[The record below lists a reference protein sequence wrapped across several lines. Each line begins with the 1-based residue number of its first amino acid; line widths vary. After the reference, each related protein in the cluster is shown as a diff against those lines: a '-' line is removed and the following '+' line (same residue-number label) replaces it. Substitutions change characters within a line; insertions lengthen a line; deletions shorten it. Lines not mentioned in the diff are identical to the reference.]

1 MTLTE
6 LELHNFG
13 VYRGLHR
20 ISLAPVSGRPIVL
33 FGGLNGAG
41 KTTLLEGVLLALY
54 GKRTL
59 TTKREGLA
67 YDDYLRRCIHH
78 SVPASEGASV
88 RLRFTLRVAGEL
100 RTVRISR
107 VWHETPSGMRE
118 VQEVHEGN
126 AGSEI
131 LNAQLTA
138 RWDEHVEG
146 VVPLGVAPLFFFDGD
161 RIEGLA
167 DLANSG
173 ELIRTAVHG
182 LLGLDL
188 IDRLS
193 VDLQI
198 LERRKFASM
207 TRSRDHE
214 SFKIAEQLAQRAE
227 SEYTGADERVR
238 RLEAKSDQIDTR
250 ANKVEERF
258 KREGGELY
266 TQRAALDARLS
277 QLREAA
283 KSLEYE
289 MRATAS
295 GIAPLLLVRQLLEE
309 IQAEDLADQNR
320 AASAAL
326 LEMLDQRDRSL
337 MRFAELTAPS
347 EVALMRAISEYLEVD
362 RSKRRRD
369 LASVE
374 VFSLSRDSRASLSTL
389 LDGQLDEVRE
399 GIRSQGAEFA
409 DLVEQIDE
417 TERTISGI
425 PEEDAIRPLVS
436 ELGQAR
442 SAQTEM
448 KRVLTKA
455 REERDY
461 LFRQAEMAKRRLA
474 TEQKKAI
481 DQKWRS
487 RSARR
492 VVTFSSR
499 SREQLAAFRQQVLI
513 RNLTRIQHLVLESF
527 QQLLRKTGMVQG
539 LGIDPDNLTVTLY
552 GTGGHTLHPDRLS
565 AGERQLLAVSLLWG
579 LARASRRVIPTIVD
593 TPLGRLDSVHRQ
605 HLVTRYFPYAGHQVL
620 LLSTDEE
627 IDGPY
632 LNALSGHI
640 GQSYHLRYDDTRKS
654 TTVEKGY
661 FRQEAVA

>member
-1 MTLTE
+1 MTLLE

-20 ISLAPVSGRPIVL
+20 ISLAPASGRPIVL

-41 KTTLLEGVLLALY
+41 KTTLLEGVFLALY

-88 RLRFTLRVAGEL
+88 ALRFTLRVAGKL

-107 VWHETPSGMRE
+107 VWHDTASGMRE

-126 AGSEI
+126 PGSER
-131 LNAQLTA
+131 LNGQLTA
-138 RWDEHVEG
+138 RWDEHVED

-161 RIEGLA
+161 RIEGFA

-198 LERRKFASM
+198 LERRKFAGM
-207 TRSRDHE
+207 AKHRDHE
-214 SFKIAEQLAQRAE
+214 SLKTAEQLAQRAE
-227 SEYTGADERVR
+227 TEYTEAGERVR
-238 RLEAKSDQIDTR
+238 RLEIKSDQIDTR

-283 KSLEYE
+283 QSLEYE

-295 GIAPLLLVRQLLEE
+295 GIAPLLLVRPLLEE
-309 IQAEDLADQNR
+309 INAEDMADQNR
-320 AASAAL
+320 AAAAAL
-326 LEMLDQRDRSL
+326 LEMLDQRDRAL
-337 MRFAELTAPS
+337 MRFVDLTAPS
-347 EVALMRAISEYLEVD
+347 ENALMRALREYLEVD

-369 LASVE
+369 IESAE
-374 VFSLSRDSRASLSTL
+374 VFSLSRDSRARLSAL
-389 LDGQLDEVRE
+389 LDGQLDEVGE
-399 GIRSQGAEFA
+399 EIRSRSVELA
-409 DLVEQIDE
+409 DLVGQIDE
-417 TERTISGI
+417 TERTIAGI
-425 PEEDAIRPLVS
+425 PEEDAIRPLVA
-436 ELGQAR
+436 ELGQAQ

-448 KRVLTKA
+448 KRLLAQA

-461 LFRQAEMAKRRLA
+461 LFRQAEMGKRRLA
-474 TEQKKAI
+474 AEQKKAI
-481 DQKWRS
+481 EQKWHS

-499 SREQLAAFRQQVLI
+499 SREQLAAFRKQVLV

-539 LGIDPDNLTVTLY
+539 LEINPDHLTVTLY

-605 HLVTRYFPYAGHQVL
+605 HLVTRYFPYAGHQVI

-632 LNALSGHI
+632 LDALSGHI
-640 GQSYHLRYDDTRKS
+640 GQSYHLRYDDTRKA

>member
-20 ISLAPVSGRPIVL
+20 ISLAPDSGRPIVL

-41 KTTLLEGVLLALY
+41 KTTILEGVLLALY

-78 SVPASEGASV
+78 SVSASEGASV
-88 RLRFTLRVAGEL
+88 ALRFTLRVAGEL

-107 VWHETPSGMRE
+107 VWHETSSGMRE
-118 VQEVHEGN
+118 VQEVHEGS
-126 AGSEI
+126 AGSES
-131 LNAQLTA
+131 LNGQLTA
-138 RWDEHVEG
+138 RWDEHVEE

-207 TRSRDHE
+207 KANRDHE
-214 SFKIAEQLAQRAE
+214 SFKIAEQLAQRAG
-227 SEYTGADERVR
+227 SEYTGACERVR
-238 RLEAKSDQIDTR
+238 RLEAKSDRIDAR
-250 ANKVEERF
+250 ASKVEERF

-266 TQRAALDARLS
+266 SQRAALDARLS
-277 QLREAA
+277 QLQEAA
-283 KSLEYE
+283 QTLEYE

-295 GIAPLLLVRQLLEE
+295 GIAPLLLIRPLLDE
-309 IQAEDLADQNR
+309 IKAEDLADQNR
-320 AASAAL
+320 AASVTL
-326 LEMLDQRDRSL
+326 LKMLDQRDRSL
-337 MRFAELTAPS
+337 IRFAELTAPS
-347 EVALMRAISEYLEVD
+347 ETALMRAIGEYLEVD
-362 RSKRRRD
+362 RSNRRRD
-369 LASVE
+369 LASAE
-374 VFSLSRDSRASLSTL
+374 VFSLSRDSRASLSAL
-389 LDGQLDEVRE
+389 LGGQLDEVGE
-399 GIRSQGAEFA
+399 TIRSQGSEFA
-409 DLVEQIDE
+409 DLVEQICE
-417 TERTISGI
+417 TDRTITGI
-425 PEEDAIRPLVS
+425 PEEDAIRPLVT
-436 ELGQAR
+436 ELSRAR

-448 KRVLTKA
+448 KRLLAKA

-474 TEQKKAI
+474 AEQKKAI

-499 SREQLAAFRQQVLI
+499 SREQLAAFRKQVLI
-513 RNLTRIQHLVLESF
+513 RNLARIQHLVLESF
-527 QQLLRKTGMVQG
+527 QQLLRKTGLVQG
-539 LGIDPDNLTVTLY
+539 LEIDPDNLTVTLY
-552 GTGGHTLHPDRLS
+552 GTSGHTLHPDRLS

-605 HLVTRYFPYAGHQVL
+605 HLVKRYFPYAGHQVI

-627 IDGPY
+627 IGGPY
-632 LNALSGHI
+632 LDALSGHI
-640 GQSYHLRYDDTRKS
+640 DQSYHLRYDDTLKA
-654 TTVEKGY
+654 TIVEKGY

>member
-20 ISLAPVSGRPIVL
+20 ISLAPRSGRPIVL

-41 KTTLLEGVLLALY
+41 KTTLLEGALLALY

-88 RLRFTLRVAGEL
+88 ALRFTLRVAGEL
-100 RTVRISR
+100 RTVRIRR
-107 VWHETPSGMRE
+107 VWYEISSGMRE
-118 VQEVHEGN
+118 VQEVHEGR
-126 AGSEI
+126 AGSEE
-131 LNAQLTA
+131 LNPQLTA
-138 RWDEHVEG
+138 RWDEHMEG

-188 IDRLS
+188 IDRLA

-207 TRSRDHE
+207 TKERDRE

-227 SEYTGADERVR
+227 NEYRRGRERVR
-238 RLEAKSDQIDTR
+238 QLEAKSDQIDTR

-266 TQRAALDARLS
+266 TQRAALEARLI
-277 QLREAA
+277 QLQEAA
-283 KSLEYE
+283 QSLEYG

-295 GIAPLLLVRQLLEE
+295 GISPFLLVQPLLEE
-309 IQAEDLADQNR
+309 IKAEDLADQDR
-320 AASAAL
+320 ATSTAL
-326 LEMLDQRDRSL
+326 FEMLDQRDRSL

-347 EVALMRAISEYLEVD
+347 EIALMRAISEYLEAD
-362 RSKRRRD
+362 RSRRRRN
-369 LASVE
+369 LASAE
-374 VFSLSRDSRASLSTL
+374 VFSLSRDSRGGLSAL
-389 LDGQLDEVRE
+389 LNGQLDEVRVE
-399 GIRSQGAEFA
+399 LRSQCAEFA

-417 TERTISGI
+417 TERTIAGI
-425 PEEDAIRPLVS
+425 PEEDAIRSLIN

-442 SAQTEM
+442 SAQEEI
-448 KRVLTKA
+448 KRLLTQA

-461 LFRQAEMAKRRLA
+461 LFRQVDLAKRHLA
-474 TEQKKAI
+474 NEHKKAV
-481 DQKWRS
+481 DRKWRS
-487 RSARR
+487 SSAKR
-492 VVTFSSR
+492 VATFSSR
-499 SREQLAAFRQQVLI
+499 SRERLTEFRKQVLV

-539 LGIDPDNLTVTLY
+539 LEIDPDNLTVTLY

-565 AGERQLLAVSLLWG
+565 AGERQLFAVSLLWG

-593 TPLGRLDSVHRQ
+593 TPLGRLDSVHRK

-632 LNALSGHI
+632 LDSLSRHI
-640 GQSYHLRYDDTRKS
+640 GQSYHLRYDNTLKA
-654 TTVEKGY
+654 TTVEIGY

>member
-20 ISLAPVSGRPIVL
+20 ISLSPASKRPIVL
-33 FGGLNGAG
+33 FGGLNGTG
-41 KTTLLEGVLLALY
+41 KTTLLEGLLLALY

-78 SVPASEGASV
+78 SIPASEGASV
-88 RLRFTLRVAGEL
+88 ALRFTLRVAGEL
-100 RTVRISR
+100 RTMRISR
-107 VWHETPSGMRE
+107 VWHETSTGMRE

-126 AGSEI
+126 TGSQC
-131 LNAQLTA
+131 LNGELTA

-193 VDLQI
+193 VDLQL
-198 LERRKFASM
+198 LERRKVARTTSK
-207 TRSRDHE
+207 RLHE
-214 SFKIAEQLAQRAE
+214 SLKTAEQAAERAE
-227 SEYTGADERVR
+227 REYVGARERVG
-238 RLEAKSDQIDTR
+238 RLEAQSNQINTR

-266 TQRAALDARLS
+266 TERAALDARLI
-277 QLREAA
+277 QLQEAA
-283 KSLEYE
+283 QSLEHE
-289 MRATAS
+289 MRAAAT
-295 GIAPLLLVRQLLEE
+295 GLAPLFLVRPLLEE
-309 IQAEDLADQNR
+309 IQAEDLTDQNR

-326 LEMLDQRDRSL
+326 LEVLDQRDRSL
-337 MRFAELTAPS
+337 MRFAERTAPK
-347 EVALMRAISEYLEVD
+347 ETALMRAISAYLEVD
-362 RSKRRRD
+362 RSKRHRD
-369 LASVE
+369 LASAE
-374 VFSLSRDSRASLSTL
+374 VFSLSRDSRAQLSAL
-389 LDGQLDEVRE
+389 LGRQLDEVRE
-399 GIRSQGAEFA
+399 EIRSHCAEFA
-409 DLVEQIDE
+409 DFVEQIEE
-417 TERTISGI
+417 TERTIAGI
-425 PEEDAIRPLVS
+425 PEEDAIRPLIA
-436 ELGQAR
+436 ELGQAH
-442 SAQTEM
+442 SARTEM
-448 KRVLTKA
+448 KRLLSQA
-455 REERDY
+455 REEEDY
-461 LFRQAEMAKRRLA
+461 LFRQSEMAKRRLA
-474 TEQKKAI
+474 NEHKKAI

-487 RSARR
+487 RSAKR

-499 SREQLAAFRQQVLI
+499 SREQLAAFRKQVLI
-513 RNLTRIQHLVLESF
+513 RNLTRIEHLVLESF

-539 LGIDPDNLTVTLY
+539 LEIDPDNLTVNLY

-627 IDGPY
+627 ISGPY
-632 LNALSGHI
+632 LEALSCHI
-640 GQSYHLRYDDTRKS
+640 GQSYYLRYDDTLKS
-654 TTVEKGY
+654 TTVENGY
-661 FRQEAVA
+661 FRREAVA

>member
-20 ISLAPVSGRPIVL
+20 ISLAPDSGRPIVL

-88 RLRFTLRVAGEL
+88 GLRFTLRVAGEL

-107 VWHETPSGMRE
+107 VWHEASSGIRE

-126 AGSEI
+126 AGSEN
-131 LNAQLTA
+131 LNTQLTA

-207 TRSRDHE
+207 TKSEDRE
-214 SFKIAEQLAQRAE
+214 SFKMAEQLAQRAE
-227 SEYTGADERVR
+227 SEYSGARERVR

-250 ANKVEERF
+250 ASKVEERF

-266 TQRAALDARLS
+266 TQRAALEARLS
-277 QLREAA
+277 QLRDAA
-283 KSLEYE
+283 RSLEYE
-289 MRATAS
+289 MRTAAS
-295 GIAPLLLVRQLLEE
+295 GIAPLLLVQPLLEE
-309 IQAEDLADQNR
+309 IQAEDLADQNK
-320 AASAAL
+320 AVSTAL
-326 LEMLDQRDRSL
+326 LDMLEQRDRSL
-337 MRFAELTAPS
+337 MRFAEVTAPS
-347 EVALMRAISEYLEVD
+347 EIALVRAISEYLEVD
-362 RSKRRRD
+362 RSKRRSD
-369 LASVE
+369 LASAE
-374 VFSLSRDSRASLSTL
+374 VFGLSRDSRVRLSAL
-389 LDGQLDEVRE
+389 VDGQLDEVLEELR
-399 GIRSQGAEFA
+399 GQCAEFA
-409 DLVEQIDE
+409 VLVEEVDE
-417 TERTISGI
+417 TERTIAGI
-425 PEEDAIRPLVS
+425 PEEDAIRPLVT

-448 KRVLTKA
+448 KRLLAQA
-455 REERDY
+455 REEGDY

-474 TEQKKAI
+474 NEHKKAI
-481 DQKWRS
+481 DRKWHS
-487 RSARR
+487 SSARR

-499 SREQLAAFRQQVLI
+499 SREQLAAFRKQVLV

-539 LGIDPDNLTVTLY
+539 LEIDPDTLTVTLY

-605 HLVTRYFPYAGHQVL
+605 HLVTRYFPYASHQVL

-632 LNALSGHI
+632 LDALSGHI
-640 GQSYHLRYDDTRKS
+640 GQSYHLRYDDTLKA
-654 TTVEKGY
+654 TAIEKGY
-661 FRQEAVA
+661 FRQEAFA

>member
-20 ISLAPVSGRPIVL
+20 ISLAPDPAQPIVL

-88 RLRFTLRVAGEL
+88 GLRFTLRVAGEL

-107 VWHETPSGMRE
+107 VWHEASSGIRE
-118 VQEVHEGN
+118 VQEVHEGD
-126 AGSEI
+126 AGSEN

-207 TRSRDHE
+207 KNNGDHE
-214 SFKIAEQLAQRAE
+214 SFKIAEQLADRAE
-227 SEYTGADERVR
+227 NEYMGARERVR
-238 RLEAKSDQIDTR
+238 QLEAKSDQIDTR

-283 KSLEYE
+283 QSLEYD

-295 GIAPLLLVRQLLEE
+295 GIAPLLLVRPLLEE
-309 IQAEDLADQNR
+309 IHAEDLADQNR
-320 AASAAL
+320 AASTAL
-326 LEMLDQRDRSL
+326 LEMLDQRDQSL

-347 EVALMRAISEYLEVD
+347 EIALMRAISEYLEAD
-362 RSKRRRD
+362 RSTRRRD
-369 LASVE
+369 LASAE
-374 VFSLSRDSRASLSTL
+374 VFSLSRDSRARLSAL
-389 LDGQLDEVRE
+389 LEGQLDDVQEE
-399 GIRSQGAEFA
+399 QRSQCAEFA
-409 DLVEQIDE
+409 ELVEQIDE
-417 TERTISGI
+417 TERTIAGI
-425 PEEDAIRPLVS
+425 PEEDAIRPLAT

-448 KRVLTKA
+448 KRLLAQA
-455 REERDY
+455 REEGDY
-461 LFRQAEMAKRRLA
+461 LFRQVQMAKRRLA
-474 TEQKKAI
+474 IEHKKAI

-487 RSARR
+487 SNARR

-499 SREQLAAFRQQVLI
+499 SREQLAAFRRQVLV

-527 QQLLRKTGMVQG
+527 QQLLRKTGLVQG
-539 LGIDPDNLTVTLY
+539 LEIDPDNLTVTLY
-552 GTGGHTLHPDRLS
+552 GTGGYTLHPDRLS

-605 HLVTRYFPYAGHQVL
+605 HLVTRYFPYAGHQVI

-632 LNALSGHI
+632 LDALSGHI
-640 GQSYHLRYDDTRKS
+640 GQSYHLRYDDTLKS
-654 TTVEKGY
+654 TTIEKGY

>member
-20 ISLAPVSGRPIVL
+20 ISLAPDSGRPIVL
-33 FGGLNGAG
+33 FGGLNGTG
-41 KTTLLEGVLLALY
+41 KTTLLEGLLLALY

-88 RLRFTLRVAGEL
+88 GLRFTLRVAGEL

-107 VWHETPSGMRE
+107 VWHETSSGMRE

-126 AGSEI
+126 PGSEC
-131 LNAQLTA
+131 LNGELTA

-198 LERRKFASM
+198 LERRKFAR
-207 TRSRDHE
+207 TTQNRIHE
-214 SFKIAEQLAQRAE
+214 SLKTAEQLARHAE
-227 SEYTGADERVR
+227 SEYAGARERVL
-238 RLEAKSDQIDTR
+238 RLEANSERIDTR
-250 ANKVEERF
+250 TNKVEERF

-266 TQRAALDARLS
+266 TQRAALEARLS

-283 KSLEYE
+283 RSTESE
-289 MRATAS
+289 MRTTAT
-295 GIAPLLLVRQLLEE
+295 GIAPLLLVQPLLEQ

-320 AASAAL
+320 AASLAW

-337 MRFAELTAPS
+337 IRFAKLTAPS
-347 EVALMRAISEYLEVD
+347 EIALMRTISEYLEVD
-362 RSKRRRD
+362 RSKRRKD
-369 LASVE
+369 MASAE
-374 VFSLSRDSRASLSTL
+374 VFSLSRDSRARLSAL
-389 LDGQLDEVRE
+389 LDGNLAEIRE
-399 GIRSQGAEFA
+399 EMRILCTEFA
-409 DLVEQIDE
+409 DLLEQIDE
-417 TERTISGI
+417 TERTIAGI
-425 PEEDAIRPLVS
+425 PEEDAISSLVA

-442 SAQTEM
+442 SAQSEM
-448 KRVLTKA
+448 KRLLAQA
-455 REERDY
+455 RDERDY
-461 LFRQAEMAKRRLA
+461 LFRQSEIAKRRLDS
-474 TEQKKAI
+474 EHRKAI
-481 DQKWRS
+481 DQKWRN
-487 RSARR
+487 RSAKR

-499 SREQLAAFRQQVLI
+499 SREQLAAFRKQVLV
-513 RNLTRIQHLVLESF
+513 RNLARIQHLVLESF

-539 LGIDPDNLTVTLY
+539 LEIEPDNLTVTLY
-552 GTGGHTLHPDRLS
+552 GAGGHTLHPDRLS

-593 TPLGRLDSVHRQ
+593 TPLGRLDSIHRQ
-605 HLVTRYFPYAGHQVL
+605 HLVTRYFPYASHQVL

-627 IDGPY
+627 IGGPY
-632 LNALSGHI
+632 LDALSGHV
-640 GQSYHLRYDDTRKS
+640 GQSYHLRYDDTLES